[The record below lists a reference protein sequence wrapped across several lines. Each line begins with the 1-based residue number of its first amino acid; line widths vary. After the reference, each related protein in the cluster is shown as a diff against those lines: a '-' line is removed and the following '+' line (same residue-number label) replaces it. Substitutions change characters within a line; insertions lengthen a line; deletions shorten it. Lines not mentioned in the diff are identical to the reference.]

1 MRRRPGRGAGHVS
14 PSPDNGQC
22 RWELP
27 LVMQSPPP
35 RTLLDTKCCCVG
47 VSVAAVAVSAATPPI
62 SGSDLRVP
70 LGNTQKSLPLWIFT
84 LTTLARKPV
93 GHVRFQGLDPMT
105 LGTFI
110 AHCLPPVF
118 CA

>member
-14 PSPDNGQC
+14 PSPDNSQC
-22 RWELP
+22 QWERP
-27 LVMQSPPP
+27 LVMRPPP
-35 RTLLDTKCCCVG
+35 EHSWTRH
-47 VSVAAVAVSAATPPI
+47 AAVWECLWLLWRLARPPPI

-70 LGNTQKSLPLWIFT
+70 LGNPQKSLPLWIFT
-84 LTTLARKPV
+84 LTTLARKPI